1 MVIHTQTDTSPVN
14 QQFDITISM
23 IVSIN
28 VFEMK
33 ENFVAQFNELMIILN
48 VQAKG

>member
-1 MVIHTQTDTSPVN
+1 
-14 QQFDITISM
+14 
-23 IVSIN
+23 

-48 VQAKG
+48 VQAKGWTMFSLVSELVFD